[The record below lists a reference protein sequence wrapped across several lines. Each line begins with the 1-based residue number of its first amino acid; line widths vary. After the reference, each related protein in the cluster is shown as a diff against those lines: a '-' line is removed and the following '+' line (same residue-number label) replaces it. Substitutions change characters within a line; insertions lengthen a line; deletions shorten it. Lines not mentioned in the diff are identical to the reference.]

1 MFVQGSPTSDRSMIV
16 GFFFVS
22 LTLLRCDAA
31 IRPEIF
37 KSTANADDQLV
48 LVQSLWRHDNN
59 TWPQGWGQLTLTGMK
74 QHYYLGQRLKKKY
87 TTDLKFTPSKFN
99 QAEVYIRSTD
109 LNRTLQS
116 AMSNLVGFFDRG
128 TEGVDYPKDLD
139 SWPTGY
145 VPIPIHTVDDD
156 FDYLINPDRYC
167 PRSNAIRKFLMD
179 CDDIR
184 SIVEQHKDLLDKLT
198 KISGME
204 TTIWNM
210 WEIYD
215 SWYIDRLYGKPLPPE
230 FTDELFANVTKLN
243 NIMEDV
249 IYGIGVKTCK
259 GLDIRNELTKL
270 RGGPLIWSIIEHM
283 QQKRFCINTPVDKR
297 DTKAKQLCKWM
308 DKLKYFVYSAHDS
321 TIAALFS
328 TLGFN
333 ETNFDEPGFPHY
345 SACVTVELWKS
356 ANGYY
361 VKVFYWVPPS
371 EAIKNRTHKEDVT
384 IDLTSKIVDCTDKC
398 DLDQFSKRSEPYKLS
413 TTPQKLCDD
422 TNLPP
427 NSMATGK
434 SIFLSAILLSLL
446 TLIWL

>member
-1 MFVQGSPTSDRSMIV
+1 MIV
-16 GFFFVS
+16 GLCFVA
-22 LTLLRCDAA
+22 LTLLCCDAVT
-31 IRPEIF
+31 RPKTF
-37 KSTANADDQLV
+37 RSRANDNDELV
-48 LVQSLWRHDNN
+48 LVQSLWRHGDRSPTMTFPSDNN
-59 TWPQGWGQLTLTGMK
+59 TWSQGWGQLTLTGMK
-74 QHYYLGQRLKKKY
+74 QHYYLGQRLKQKY

-116 AMSNLVGFFDRG
+116 AMSNLVGFFEPG
-128 TEGVDYPKDLD
+128 TEGIDYPKDLD
-139 SWPTGY
+139 SWPKGY
-145 VPIPIHTVDDD
+145 VPIPIHTVDDE

-167 PRSNAIRKFLMD
+167 PRNDAIRKFLAD
-179 CDDIR
+179 CDDIK
-184 SIVEQHKDLLDKLT
+184 SIVEQYKDLLNKLT

-210 WEIYD
+210 WEIHD
-215 SWYIDRLYGKPLPPE
+215 SWFIDRLYGKPLPPE

-243 NIMEDV
+243 DLMEDV
-249 IYGIGVKTCK
+249 IYGIRVNTCK
-259 GLDIRNELTKL
+259 GVDIRNELTKL

-283 QQKRFCINTPVDKR
+283 QQKRFCINTPADKR

-308 DKLKYFVYSAHDS
+308 DSLKYFVYSAHDS
-321 TIAALFS
+321 TIAALFA
-328 TLGFN
+328 TFGFN
-333 ETNFDEPGFPHY
+333 ETNYDEPGFPHY

-371 EAIKNRTHKEDVT
+371 EMINNHTFKGDVT
-384 IDLTSKIVDCTDKC
+384 IDLTPKIVDCTDKC

-446 TLIWL
+446 TLI